1 MLNILKNNRLRYFS
15 AHFTTLILGVLSR
28 KISEI
33 PLFIGDVLYAVL
45 IYFGLRFLFIHLKTH
60 KTFLLSL
67 LFCFSI
73 EILQLVQID
82 WLIGLRKTTL
92 GHYILGHY
100 HEDAGQVYVPKSWGI
115 TYLAQAIPEGKLSA
129 KEYVLHGHA
138 KYIRYWHAYEEA

>member
-1 MLNILKNNRLRYFS
+1 MKSNRLNYFILIL
-15 AHFTTLILGVLSR
+15 FVLILGILSR
-28 KISEI
+28 KISVI

-92 GHYILGHY
+92 GHYILGQGFLWL
-100 HEDAGQVYVPKSWGI
+100 D
-115 TYLAQAIPEGKLSA
+115 LLC
-129 KEYVLHGHA
+129 
-138 KYIRYWHAYEEA
+138 YIFGTLMAFIIDWKCFKTQNLNSL

>member
-1 MLNILKNNRLRYFS
+1 MKSNRLNYFI
-15 AHFTTLILGVLSR
+15 LILFVIILGILSR
-28 KISEI
+28 KISDI
-33 PLFIGDVLYAVL
+33 PLFIGDVLYAIL

-92 GHYILGHY
+92 GHYILGQGFLWL
-100 HEDAGQVYVPKSWGI
+100 D
-115 TYLAQAIPEGKLSA
+115 LLC
-129 KEYVLHGHA
+129 
-138 KYIRYWHAYEEA
+138 YIFGTLIAFVIDWKF

>member
-1 MLNILKNNRLRYFS
+1 MKSNRLNYFI
-15 AHFTTLILGVLSR
+15 LILFVIILGILSR
-28 KISEI
+28 KISVI

-73 EILQLVQID
+73 ETLQLAQMD

-92 GHYILGHY
+92 GHYILGQGFLWLDLLCY
-100 HEDAGQVYVPKSWGI
+100 IIGGLLAYIIDKLFLSTGI
-115 TYLAQAIPEGKLSA
+115 N
-129 KEYVLHGHA
+129 
-138 KYIRYWHAYEEA
+138 

>member
-1 MLNILKNNRLRYFS
+1 MKSNRQNYFILILFV
-15 AHFTTLILGVLSR
+15 LILGILSR
-28 KISEI
+28 KISVI

-73 EILQLVQID
+73 EILQLVQMD

-92 GHYILGHY
+92 GHYILGQGFLWLDLLCY
-100 HEDAGQVYVPKSWGI
+100 IIGGLLAYIIDKLFLSTGI
-115 TYLAQAIPEGKLSA
+115 N
-129 KEYVLHGHA
+129 
-138 KYIRYWHAYEEA
+138 